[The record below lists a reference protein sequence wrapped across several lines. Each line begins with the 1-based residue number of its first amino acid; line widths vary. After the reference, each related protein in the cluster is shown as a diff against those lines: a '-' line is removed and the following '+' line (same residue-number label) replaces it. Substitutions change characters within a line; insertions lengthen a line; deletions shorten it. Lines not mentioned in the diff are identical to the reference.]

1 MELLTSLADIDVRPA
16 LPLVHAPTLIL
27 HRTDERMVPV
37 VYARYMAERIPG
49 ARMVEFEGTDHFYY
63 TQHAD
68 AIADEIEEFLT
79 GTRSPRPYDR
89 MLAAVLFT
97 DIVDSTRQLAQ
108 LGDRRWKALLD
119 QHDDL
124 AQREVHRYGGRLIK
138 STGDGILATF
148 DGPARAVQCAQAIG
162 QGASTLGIDVRA
174 GVHIGEVELR
184 SDNGAG
190 DIAGLAV
197 HLAQRVCSVAG
208 SGEVLV
214 SRTIV
219 DLVVGSGL
227 EFESRGQHE
236 LKGVPGPWE
245 LLAVRG

>member
-1 MELLTSLADIDVRPA
+1 
-16 LPLVHAPTLIL
+16 
-27 HRTDERMVPV
+27 
-37 VYARYMAERIPG
+37 
-49 ARMVEFEGTDHFYY
+49 
-63 TQHAD
+63 
-68 AIADEIEEFLT
+68 
-79 GTRSPRPYDR
+79 
-89 MLAAVLFT
+89 
-97 DIVDSTRQLAQ
+97 
-108 LGDRRWKALLD
+108 
-119 QHDDL
+119 
-124 AQREVHRYGGRLIK
+124 
-138 STGDGILATF
+138 
-148 DGPARAVQCAQAIG
+148 VQCAQAIG